1 MPSSAGIGW
10 CQVMRMPSRTS
21 VRALTSGTG
30 LIVISSFA
38 GSLDPASPTRTD
50 ASGRY
55 AIMQLLR
62 DILDAER
69 EHLAESRRVTERSLE
84 LQQRAVAQQE
94 QVSRLY
100 RRLVLVG
107 GGLVAV
113 LLAVF
118 IYLVLIYYLLAGW

>member
-1 MPSSAGIGW
+1 MESDDEI
-10 CQVMRMPSRTS
+10 R
-21 VRALTSGTG
+21 
-30 LIVISSFA
+30 
-38 GSLDPASPTRTD
+38 
-50 ASGRY
+50 
-55 AIMQLLR
+55 QLLR

-94 QVSRLY
+94 QVGRLY

-118 IYLVLIYYLLAGW
+118 IYLVLIYYLLAGWSRYLFGV

>member
-1 MPSSAGIGW
+1 MESDDEI
-10 CQVMRMPSRTS
+10 R
-21 VRALTSGTG
+21 
-30 LIVISSFA
+30 
-38 GSLDPASPTRTD
+38 
-50 ASGRY
+50 
-55 AIMQLLR
+55 QLLR
-62 DILDAER
+62 DILDAQR

-94 QVSRLY
+94 QVGRLY

-118 IYLVLIYYLLAGW
+118 IYLVLIYYLLAGWSRYLFGV